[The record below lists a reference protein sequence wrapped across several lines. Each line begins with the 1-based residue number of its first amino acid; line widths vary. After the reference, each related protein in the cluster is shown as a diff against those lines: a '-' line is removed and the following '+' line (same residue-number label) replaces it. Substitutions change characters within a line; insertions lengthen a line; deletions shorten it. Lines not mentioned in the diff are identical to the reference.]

1 MSASSEQDRKI
12 EATPNWRAINGVNI
26 LGRITDNDA
35 FCHDGWSELFKLVV
49 ELSEMVLES

>member
-35 FCHDGWSELFKLVV
+35 FCHGGWSELFKLVV